1 MQTKPNHNMRKATI
15 YYKDILAGILTETD
29 EGDYV
34 FRYEEAYVKNYPLQF
49 ITFSM
54 PVRTESF
61 KDRRLFS
68 FFEGLIPEGWLLD
81 IASKN
86 WKINQ
91 NDRMGLLLACCQN
104 CIGAVSVQ
112 PIPEENE

>member
-1 MQTKPNHNMRKATI
+1 MRKANI
-15 YYKDILAGILTETD
+15 YYQERIAGILTETD
-29 EGDYV
+29 EGEFIFQYNDFYIT
-34 FRYEEAYVKNYPLQF
+34 NYPDEF
-49 ITFSM
+49 ITFTM
-54 PVRTESF
+54 PVRKEPYF
-61 KDRRLFS
+61 ENRLFS

-86 WKINQ
+86 WKINR

-112 PIPEENE
+112 PIPQENE